1 MSNLLYNMT
10 PNTRYLVRMFSRNEI
25 GESNQTSVVDAMTL
39 GDSNQTAVTS
49 VMTLGRPESP
59 QLVSVIPYARYL
71 EVVWDPGFDGGYQQT
86 FFVEYRQESENTWK
100 RSEPVVDN
108 RQVRLSKILN
118 NLNPKTRYQVRV
130 FSKNEIGDSNQT
142 AVTSVMT
149 LAERPE
155 SPTNV
160 SVIPYNRH
168 LEVSWCPEFNGGY
181 PQTFFIEYQQVTGE
195 KWTRAGPIIDNLQT
209 RMSNPLYNMTPN
221 TQYLVRM
228 FSRNEIGE
236 SNQTTVVAAMTLERT
251 INLYRVKAVFV
262 VLLIMIAVVL
272 SKDVSVVVLIVL
284 AVTIAVYGTITF
296 FCLRRKE
303 EDASDNYSPVEEEV
317 RENFQ
322 VEPVDN
328 LLYISSDDSILARAQ
343 NIRNQSI
350 LDTTVPSTSSEHQIY
365 QMQLLNG
372 GLVPTMRDAVIHG
385 SVNRTIYSE
394 IDLMAE
400 PVAPLSSSES
410 EYDESDDSDT

>member
-1 MSNLLYNMT
+1 
-10 PNTRYLVRMFSRNEI
+10 
-25 GESNQTSVVDAMTL
+25 
-39 GDSNQTAVTS
+39 
-49 VMTLGRPESP
+49 RPESP
-59 QLVSVIPYARYL
+59 QFVSVTPYLVSG
-71 EVVWDPGFDGGYQQT
+71 VVWDPGFDGGYQQT

-100 RSEPVVDN
+100 RSGPVVDDNRQVRFSKILNSLNPKTRYQVRVLSKNEIGYSNQTAVTSVMTLEYRQESENTWKRSGPVVDDN

-118 NLNPKTRYQVRV
+118 SLNPKTRYQVRV
-130 FSKNEIGDSNQT
+130 LSKNEIGYSNQT

-155 SPTNV
+155 SPRNV
-160 SVIPYNRH
+160 SVIPYDRH
-168 LEVSWCPEFNGGY
+168 LEVSWCPEFNGGD

-209 RMSNPLYNMTPN
+209 RMSNLLYKMTQN

-236 SNQTTVVAAMTLERT
+236 SNQTTVVAAMTLEPT

-296 FCLRRKE
+296 FCLRRK
-303 EDASDNYSPVEEEV
+303 
-317 RENFQ
+317 
-322 VEPVDN
+322 
-328 LLYISSDDSILARAQ
+328 
-343 NIRNQSI
+343 
-350 LDTTVPSTSSEHQIY
+350 
-365 QMQLLNG
+365 
-372 GLVPTMRDAVIHG
+372 
-385 SVNRTIYSE
+385 
-394 IDLMAE
+394 
-400 PVAPLSSSES
+400 
-410 EYDESDDSDT
+410 